1 MTIRPSRHP
10 FVASLGAGLALLST
24 AALAEVQVNDPWIAE
39 APPTAMALAAFM
51 VLEND
56 GDAPRSLV
64 AAEAPGFDRIELHQS
79 IEENGVHRMI
89 RQEAIRIPANGQTPL
104 EPGGYHVM
112 LIGIQKPLQAG
123 DEVPIQL
130 TFANGERKQIDVPVR
145 QRDFMK

>member
-1 MTIRPSRHP
+1 MTSRPSRHS
-10 FVASLGAGLALLST
+10 FIASLGAGLSLLNT
-24 AALAEVQVNDPWIAE
+24 AALAEVKVTDPWIAE

-64 AAEAPGFDRIELHQS
+64 AAEARGFDRIELHQS

-89 RQEAIRIPANGQTPL
+89 RQEEIRIPANGRTPL

-112 LIGIQKPLQAG
+112 LIGIQEPLKAG
-123 DEVPIQL
+123 DEVPMRLI
-130 TFANGERKQIDVPVR
+130 FADGENRQVEVPVR
-145 QRDFMK
+145 RRHFMK